1 MGDTAWYTNM
11 HSYRDWFNTIVDEEL
26 GAVCNQPVQ
35 MLEPP
40 LLTEFAAGFDPTA
53 DELVVEARVLDRSEL
68 GLAEAQLRVAPLTGT
83 ECAAS
88 LATASIAA
96 SFVAPDSSQEE
107 WALNERLSVDLG
119 EGETVCVELKVID
132 VAGGEADPSVTR
144 VSRCLDDCNGQ
155 GDCIWTS
162 GTCECAEQWSGS
174 TCDVC
179 TPACDGLLCGPDG
192 CGGTCGTCSSPPASE
207 CVNQPVDVTEDGL
220 PVFGQG
226 AVTSLVSYSDMG
238 ECAEGMCQY
247 ESHIV
252 GCPEALGY
260 LDESGVDYGC
270 SDGRCLDRCELIDHP
285 TLDFPH
291 SSGPVVEP
299 EGRIERMC
307 MGSPPVLLFCPE
319 ADNCAGSIQHFFGL
333 TTQPFPFDAPMVNVS
348 AAGQFGV
355 SAGDGPQLPIVSGCD
370 VDLPGKRFER
380 A

>member
-1 MGDTAWYTNM
+1 M
-11 HSYRDWFNTIVDEEL
+11 
-26 GAVCNQPVQ
+26 
-35 MLEPP
+35 
-40 LLTEFAAGFDPTA
+40 
-53 DELVVEARVLDRSEL
+53 
-68 GLAEAQLRVAPLTGT
+68 APLTGT

-247 ESHIV
+247 ESHVV

-270 SDGRCLDRCELIDHP
+270 SDGRCLNRCELIDHP
-285 TLDFPH
+285 TLDFPQIQA
-291 SSGPVVEP
+291 GLVVEP
-299 EGRIERMC
+299 EGRDRAYVH
-307 MGSPPVLLFCPE
+307 GVPTSVPLFCPKLTIVQ
-319 ADNCAGSIQHFFGL
+319 AAFSIFSDL
-333 TTQPFPFDAPMVNVS
+333 PTQPF
-348 AAGQFGV
+348 QFGAPTDSTCRPPDKFGAV
-355 SAGDGPQLPIVSGCD
+355 WGHPQLPIVTGCD
-370 VDLPGKRFER
+370 VNLPGKRFER